1 MKDYWLII
9 VMGTLMGFLARL
21 LFLRVDYRQYPSY
34 PHGYVTHLALGFIA
48 ASLGAVAVRAFVER
62 EFTAV
67 TFLALAAQQFRDI
80 RGMERDALVALEGTE
95 LVPRG
100 NDYIENIA
108 RIFEAR
114 NYLAMLTAFVTSCVL
129 QFAPLG
135 PTYKLT
141 LAIAAGFACII
152 FGGRILHWQ
161 RVGDVAEVVPFKLRF
176 EGPSL
181 FVDDIYITNVAI
193 PEHREFISKYGLGVL
208 IKPKDDN
215 ARAILANLG
224 QRKAII
230 HDSAAI
236 LGIRKDYHTPE
247 FTPIAKRDLDTGKLG
262 MAIVPMEPDIDSLLA
277 IIRRVTILESTK
289 KMPLQTKAGRIASD

>member
-1 MKDYWLII
+1 MQDYWLII

-80 RGMERDALVALEGTE
+80 RSMERDALVALEDTE

-135 PTYKLT
+135 PTYKLAM
-141 LAIAAGFACII
+141 AILAGFACII
-152 FGGRILHWQ
+152 FVGRILHWK
-161 RVGDVAEVVPFKLRF
+161 RIGDIAQVVPFQLKF

-181 FVDDIYITNVAI
+181 FVDDVYITNVAI

-208 IKPKDDN
+208 IKPKNDN
-215 ARAILANLG
+215 ARAILANVG

-230 HDSAAI
+230 HDCAAI

-247 FTPIAKRDLDTGKLG
+247 FTPIAKRDLDTGKVG
-262 MAIVPMEPDIDSLLA
+262 MAIVPMEPDMDSLLA
-277 IIRRVTILESTK
+277 IIRRVTVLESTK